1 MKEGIF
7 IKSISKREAE
17 FLREAGYSKYVHS
30 GHNTYHN
37 LQVVENP
44 TVLSVLEKHNKSITV
59 ETVK

>member
-1 MKEGIF
+1 MKEGII

-37 LQVVENP
+37 IRVVENEK
-44 TVLSVLEKHNKSITV
+44 VLSVLKKYNDSITIL
-59 ETVK
+59 VK